1 MPQAQVDFPDQI
13 STILASN
20 ANAFALAGTCSKGL
34 ASRSYTYDPSQLANV
49 AVDLGSGI
57 LVEAAVTQ
65 LRFGRRSVTVF
76 PCTPTIAG
84 TLSAVSKNGGSGP
97 TISIA
102 ALTAAGDVLID
113 GPYDD
118 LHIAIK
124 ITKGGAETAAKF
136 AYCTDDFTV
145 NSVHVGTFSG
155 DLAIPAASAAEI
167 VGTVD
172 LSTIAAW
179 GNGGTLDTLTFII
192 DSDST
197 TPVTT
202 TFADPADPAAVV
214 TQINANNGGG
224 TKYLAALVGSYKLA
238 IYSITTGTSG
248 TLAVGAGTANSA
260 LGFTTSATATGS
272 AATYEIP
279 GTGVVATFATGTY
292 VLADVY
298 TFDTYAGRIEPAGV
312 AALFSRVQTA
322 VSAGASV
329 GAVWVVQEE
338 RDTIDGRSMANA
350 ISTALTNARAS
361 KFLFWALYGLTK
373 TSTDAD
379 VTLRCGTFEDRY
391 LPLAGGDFYGAGG
404 NLAGSYYHR
413 PASWVAARKAARD
426 RFSSDLG
433 NHSDGSLTSLGVTAI
448 GRDERTA
455 TIKLATFRVG
465 QTAAGGGFL
474 VLETNANQANMI
486 YFYQGR
492 TMAPAGSL
500 YGDLAAV
507 RLLLACGRQVQAD
520 LDFMMNNDP
529 PVTRDGSLTDPEKD
543 RIENVLRT
551 NLGVVLFE
559 DSDAPAEG
567 HASAI
572 GDIVPLYTI
581 ATKTL
586 SCDFEIQRRPPIKAI
601 RASIGVT
608 DTLSTTEA

>member
-1 MPQAQVDFPDQI
+1 MPQAELDFPDQI
-13 STILASN
+13 STNLPSN
-20 ANAFALAGTCSKGL
+20 ANAFALAGTCSQGL

-57 LVEAAVTQ
+57 LVEAVVTQ
-65 LRFGRRSVTVF
+65 LRFGKRSVTVF

-102 ALTAAGDVLID
+102 AVTAAGDVLID
-113 GPYDD
+113 GPWDT
-118 LHIAIK
+118 LHVAIK
-124 ITKGGAETAAKF
+124 ITLGGAESVAKF
-136 AYCTDDFTV
+136 AYCTDDLV
-145 NSVHVGTFSG
+145 VQSAHVGSFSG
-155 DLAIPAASAAEI
+155 DLAIPAAKAAEI

-172 LSTIAAW
+172 LSTISSW

-197 TPVTT
+197 TPVTV
-202 TFADPADPAAVV
+202 TFADPADPDAVV
-214 TQINANNGGG
+214 TQINAQNGGG
-224 TKYLAALVGSYKLA
+224 TKFLAALVGAHKLA
-238 IYSITTGTSG
+238 IYSITTGTGG
-248 TLAVGAGTANSA
+248 TLAIGAGTANSA
-260 LGFTTSATATGS
+260 LGFTSSATAAGS

-292 VLADVY
+292 VLGDVY
-298 TFDTYAGRIEPAGV
+298 TFDTYAGRIAPAGV
-312 AALFSRVQTA
+312 SALFTRVQTA
-322 VSAGASV
+322 VSEGANV
-329 GAVWVVQEE
+329 GAVWIVQEE
-338 RDTIDGRSMANA
+338 RDTIDGRSMADA
-350 ISTALTNARAS
+350 ISTALTSARES
-361 KFLFWALYGLTK
+361 KFLFWGLYGVTK
-373 TSTDAD
+373 DCADAD

-391 LPLAGGDFYGAGG
+391 LALAGGDFYGAGG

-413 PASWVAARKAARD
+413 GAAWVAARKAARD

-433 NHSDGSLTSLGVTAI
+433 NHSDGSLTSLGVTAL

-465 QTAAGGGFL
+465 QTASGGGFL
-474 VLETNANQANMI
+474 CLETNANQASAI

-520 LDFMMNNDP
+520 LDFLMNSDP
-529 PVTRDGSLTDPEKD
+529 PVTKAGALTDSAKD
-543 RIENVLRT
+543 QIENRLRT
-551 NLGVVLFE
+551 GLNFVVFE
-559 DSDAPAEG
+559 DPDAPAEG

-572 GDIVPLYTI
+572 GDIAPLYTI

-586 SCDFEIQRRPPIKAI
+586 SADFEIQRRPPIKAI

-608 DTLSTTEA
+608 DTLSTVET

>member
-1 MPQAQVDFPDQI
+1 MPQAELTFPDQI
-13 STILASN
+13 STNLPSN

-57 LVEAAVTQ
+57 LVEALVTQ

-102 ALTAAGDVLID
+102 AVTAAGDVLID
-113 GPYDD
+113 GPWDD
-118 LHIAIK
+118 LHVAIK
-124 ITKGGAETAAKF
+124 ITLGGAESVAKF
-136 AYCTDDFTV
+136 AYCTDDLV
-145 NSVHVGTFSG
+145 IQSAHVGTFSG
-155 DLAIPAASAAEI
+155 DIAIPAAKAAEI

-172 LSTIAAW
+172 LSTISSW

-197 TPVTT
+197 TPVTV
-202 TFADPADPAAVV
+202 TFADPADEDAVV
-214 TQINANNGGG
+214 TQINAANGGG
-224 TKYLAALVGSYKLA
+224 TKFLAELVGAHKLA

-248 TLAVGAGTANSA
+248 TLAIGAGTANSA
-260 LGFTTSATATGS
+260 LGFTSSATAAGS

-292 VLADVY
+292 VLGDVY
-298 TFDTYAGRIEPAGV
+298 TFDTYAGRIAPAGV
-312 AALFSRVQTA
+312 ATLFTRVQTA
-322 VSAGASV
+322 VSEGANV
-329 GAVWVVQEE
+329 GAVWLVQEE

-350 ISTALTNARAS
+350 ISTALTSARES
-361 KFLFWALYGLTK
+361 KFLFWALYGVTK
-373 TSTDAD
+373 DCADSD

-391 LPLAGGDFYGAGG
+391 CPLATGDFYSSGG
-404 NLAGSYYHR
+404 NLSGSYYHR
-413 PASWVAARKAARD
+413 GAAWVAARKAARD

-433 NHSDGSLTSLGVTAI
+433 NHSDGSLTSLGVTAL

-465 QTAAGGGFL
+465 QTASGGGFL
-474 VLETNANQANMI
+474 ALETNANQASAI

-520 LDFMMNNDP
+520 LDFLMNSDP
-529 PVTRDGSLTDPEKD
+529 PVTKAGALTDSAKD
-543 RIENVLRT
+543 QIENRLRT
-551 NLGVVLFE
+551 GLNFVVFE
-559 DSDAPAEG
+559 DPDAPAEG

-586 SCDFEIQRRPPIKAI
+586 SADFEIQRRPPIKAI

-608 DTLSTTEA
+608 DTLSTVEA